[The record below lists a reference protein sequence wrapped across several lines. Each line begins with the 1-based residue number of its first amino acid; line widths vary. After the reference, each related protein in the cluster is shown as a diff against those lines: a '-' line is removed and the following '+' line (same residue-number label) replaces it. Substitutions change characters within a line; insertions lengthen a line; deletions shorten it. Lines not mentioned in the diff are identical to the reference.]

1 MATFSSKKSL
11 QEAIKKQITSSD
23 VQAIK
28 AMLRVFEYQTEYEQN
43 VGTVSEDNGV
53 GFAGTDANI
62 LTSFCNQ
69 YLTKGY
75 LSQKQMEI
83 VRKKIGKYAGQ
94 ITKHAINNGIY
105 VKKDGNWIVASAH

>member
-1 MATFSSKKSL
+1 MTTFSSKKAL
-11 QEAIKKQITSSD
+11 QDAIKNQITSNDSH
-23 VQAIK
+23 AIK
-28 AMLRVFEYQTEYEQN
+28 AMLKVYEYQTTDEQEL
-43 VGTVSEDNGV
+43 GIVSDYNGV
-53 GFAGTDANI
+53 GFVGADAEI

-75 LSQKQMEI
+75 LSPKQTEI

-105 VKKDGNWIVASAH
+105 VKKDGNWMVASEA